1 MADKQIANAFV
12 GVDFRVNDAGLRRLH
27 VRLQQTAEQMKS
39 LGKLADSLQTKL
51 ERITGKSASAGGLD
65 TKALARD
72 VARLEVLLAKVS
84 QAKARAQTAFN
95 REALSAGKLVH
106 AGKAGELKLN
116 RGQLDIERQ
125 RLTIERLRQTTAQQ
139 AQAAELKMQDV
150 RRRMAERQ
158 ALYEQRASNL
168 AASGRERALRVQR
181 QGTALQQAQF
191 RLETMQAR
199 EAERRARRT
208 PSEAFSRSRMGI
220 GNSGGA
226 SFNLGPIGGLGAL
239 TLGLG
244 FATSVLGGWTS
255 ALQASMAALQGQ
267 QYAVA
272 AAAGGGA
279 SGEQANRWL
288 HEYANSR
295 GMDRAAISDQY
306 TGFLA
311 SGKGAGLSNQTTQKV
326 FSGFG
331 DLFTSLHLNS
341 DRQKGAL
348 YAISQMLG
356 KGQVKGEELNQQL
369 ADHLPGAKSL
379 FAEAYASTS
388 KSGLTGQKALN
399 ALDAAITAGTVKL
412 DTVLRAAE
420 IARQRAAPTVDQSSR
435 TAQAEQNRA
444 NNRKADATL
453 VFAHAGGDAANAEFF
468 RRMDTMWSTLQDK
481 APQLAKIYSNISI
494 LAANAVSNMQS
505 LLLSSDTNGLLPA
518 LTESSYTLA
527 EMSSAASTFFQV
539 FSGKRLGALEA
550 LQDYLSEDEAKAFI
564 ARLDR
569 VGASWTKLVAA
580 FQVDLGVN
588 DGEYLPGIKQFLANT
603 AREVSSLV
611 ALWETLLEKIAKGRA
626 AQEDAQLEKYQ
637 NGNPDD
643 LHEDQLSPY
652 NQYRVNQQRRQEPI
666 LSRDEFV
673 KRELIRKQ
681 LNPTIGLVPIG
692 NTPRNLPGLAEGLE
706 NMFRRPDGK
715 PLIPSAM
722 PALPAGLTVAQQLG
736 AAPITLN
743 LDLKV
748 ENAQG
753 MNEDDLARRLSQTLP
768 GAVQQG
774 LRDAL
779 GSMQARQSENE

>member
-1 MADKQIANAFV
+1 MADKQIASLFGAV
-12 GVDFRVNDAGLRRLH
+12 GFRIDDRGLMQFHQRMQKTS
-27 VRLQQTAEQMKS
+27 QQMAA
-39 LGKLADSLQTKL
+39 LGKLADGIAAKL
-51 ERITGKSASAGGLD
+51 TNITGKSASAGGLN
-65 TKALARD
+65 TSQLAKD
-72 VARLEVLLAKVS
+72 VARLEILLAKVS

-95 REALSAGKLVH
+95 REALSAGKLVY
-106 AGKAGELKLN
+106 AGKQSEAKLQL
-116 RGQLDIERQ
+116 GQLNIEKQRLGIEQLRQ
-125 RLTIERLRQTTAQQ
+125 RGATSAAADEIKLQQ
-139 AQAAELKMQDV
+139 A
-150 RRRMAERQ
+150 RRRLAEST
-158 ALYEQRASNL
+158 ALNEQRQRNL
-168 AASGRERALRVQR
+168 ALTGQQKILRVQR
-181 QGTALQQAQF
+181 ESTALQQAQF
-191 RLETMQAR
+191 RFEVMQAR
-199 EAERRARRT
+199 ELERRARRT
-208 PSEAFSRSRMGI
+208 PSEAFSRSREGMGS
-220 GNSGGA
+220 SGGA
-226 SFNLGPIGGLGAL
+226 SFNLGPIGGLGAF

-306 TGFLA
+306 AGFLA
-311 SGKGAGLSNQTTQKV
+311 SGKGAGLSNQTTQGV

-379 FAEAYASTS
+379 FAEAYAATS

-453 VFAHAGGDAANAEFF
+453 VFAHAGGDAANAAFF

-518 LTESSYTLA
+518 LTEISYTLA

-550 LQDYLSEDEAKAFI
+550 LQDYLSEDEAKEFI

-603 AREVSSLV
+603 AREVSGLV
-611 ALWETLLEKIAKGRA
+611 ALWDELLVKITKGRA
-626 AQEDAQLEKYQ
+626 AQEDAQLEKFQ

-652 NQYRVNQQRRQEPI
+652 NRYRVNQQRRQEAI
-666 LSRDEFV
+666 LSRDEYAEYALR
-673 KRELIRKQ
+673 KRQMDQTTGIAA
-681 LNPTIGLVPIG
+681 PST
-692 NTPRNLPGLAEGLE
+692 LPQPEWMKEGLATMLRKYQE
-706 NMFRRPDGK
+706 RPLMPTGSTIQ
-715 PLIPSAM
+715 PNAM
-722 PALPAGLTVAQQLG
+722 PTT
-736 AAPITLN
+736 AAPVSLTLN
-743 LDLKV
+743 LEVQNAVGMD
-748 ENAQG
+748 ENT
-753 MNEDDLARRLSQTLP
+753 LARQLQLTLP